1 LAAGID
7 LPNVTPPA
15 TKPTPEVRFP
25 PPPKSTRDVV
35 ADAFG
40 FDPSLAPADLPRTIS
55 QAMLMMN
62 NEQLQAQINASP
74 GSGTLLS
81 KLLAENDSDE
91 AVVEQLF
98 RRLLS
103 RRPTPAEREI
113 AQAHRAA
120 VGDRGAALEDLLWS
134 LINSAEFTTKR

>member
-1 LAAGID
+1 M
-7 LPNVTPPA
+7 
-15 TKPTPEVRFP
+15 
-25 PPPKSTRDVV
+25 
-35 ADAFG
+35 
-40 FDPSLAPADLPRTIS
+40 PRTIS